1 LQKGD
6 IITAIDG
13 KTVGNIYDYM
23 NRLKTFVE
31 GQTISVDLIRNEQ
44 HIVIIVQL

>member
-1 LQKGD
+1 MLKGD

-23 NRLKTFVE
+23 NRLSTLKE
-31 GQTISVDLIRNEQ
+31 GQTLSIDIIRAGNPL
-44 HIVIIVQL
+44 VLIVQL